1 MLSLTLMTG
10 SRKGG
15 VLNLTVEVKVSRQS
29 LLISRIMLIIDLEVL
44 ACFFFFFFF
53 FFMVVKLVINL
64 STLNYSRLLV
74 LDSFSPAQ

>member
-53 FFMVVKLVINL
+53 FMVVKLVINL
-64 STLNYSRLLV
+64 SPLNYSRLLV

>member
-53 FFMVVKLVINL
+53 FMVVKLVINL